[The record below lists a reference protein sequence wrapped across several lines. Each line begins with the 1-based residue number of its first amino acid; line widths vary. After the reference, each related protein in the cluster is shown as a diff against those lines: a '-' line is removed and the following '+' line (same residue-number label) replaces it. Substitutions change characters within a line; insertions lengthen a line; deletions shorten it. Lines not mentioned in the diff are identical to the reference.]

1 MKNYLIT
8 NFTFYGSSV
17 IENAVDIAL
26 KNLGYSMKTSIKGTK
41 YDYTYVLVPINTD
54 VENLELEELVRTKI
68 GPVCK
73 EDWVK
78 SLVSFLMTI
87 DFDLSNV
94 KFTITPQRTISTDEF
109 GIIYTDGSFKKPTKQ
124 ASYGCCKIR
133 TDKTI
138 NENTVLLKDYF
149 SDQLLPFEPISGVV
163 EDGTNN
169 IGELTGL
176 RTAVANFN
184 DSPFQIIISDSEYA
198 LKIFR
203 EYYHVWKNNGF
214 RTYAGKP
221 IANEQLVKDTYQD
234 IINTGKL
241 VFYKWTKGHEKL
253 TEDEGI
259 REFTFNDACDIL
271 AKTALGLEDKL
282 KEKEKVLYNSILN
295 EGSVYNEKA
304 N

>member
-1 MKNYLIT
+1 MKKYLIT

-54 VENLELEELVRTKI
+54 IENLELEELVRTKI

-149 SDQLLPFEPISGVV
+149 SDKLLPFEPISGVV

-253 TEDEGI
+253 TEDDI
-259 REFTFNDACDIL
+259 TREFTFNDACDIL

-295 EGSVYNEKA
+295 EGRSI
-304 N
+304 